1 MADLG
6 SWLLVYVRL
15 YFSKSL
21 NHVGDSFLVELNG
34 GVMQLENP

>member
-15 YFSKSL
+15 YFSKSF
-21 NHVGDSFLVELNG
+21 NYVGDSFLAELNG
-34 GVMQLENP
+34 EVL